1 MQNYINKLKQAYQK
15 INISFL
21 YIKSKITIIKN
32 TKKDSE
38 KKHAKKIFLKKKK
51 TKGEKRPKED
61 TKILLKKKKKKRQ
74 YIVNIIK
81 IFLKSESRSYLSIEE
96 ILV

>member
-61 TKILLKKKKKKRQ
+61 TKILLKKKKKRQ
-74 YIVNIIK
+74 YIVNMIK